1 MNEQLIHNETNNK
14 SAFYLL
20 AIDPLDK
27 ECTRL
32 SELTDAL
39 DKDAVQKKENIASY
53 KCTKYRY
60 ASVAR
65 IYNLLYHGYRVYH
78 RPAIHLD
85 IESCIQSCP
94 ELSLLCNQ
102 ADGNERIDCKLYYGI
117 SCIAKEMNETYSQKL
132 IYATDWEKVELE
144 ERINGLN
151 FAIECLNEAWEKR
164 KEVIE

>member
-39 DKDAVQKKENIASY
+39 DKNTVQKKENMASY
-53 KCTKYRY
+53 KCAKYRY

-85 IESCIQSCP
+85 IESCIQSSP

-102 ADGNERIDCKLYYGI
+102 ADGNEKIDCKLYYGI

-144 ERINGLN
+144 ERIDGLN